1 MTTIIT
7 VFILKNL
14 SSTSTE
20 WKNSVQYHHGED
32 VLINFETPFLKNA
45 TASISSISMHY
56 EHLYQKFWSPASTQN
71 MPSSASVASDAL
83 LPFPSLVLVVMV
95 AHSRHSHLASRSHAQ
110 TDNVARVPPIESE
123 KLPTSVQRVSKQTRH
138 HKPITILNFEVQH
151 DIKLLPSCCS
161 NLLLSPVNTHI
172 HKQKNNI
179 TKKIQ
184 AYHSSE
190 LHKIS

>member
-1 MTTIIT
+1 MEKHCPIPS
-7 VFILKNL
+7 K
-14 SSTSTE
+14 
-20 WKNSVQYHHGED
+20 ED
-32 VLINFETPFLKNA
+32 LINFETPFLKNA

-56 EHLYQKFWSPASTQN
+56 EHLYQKFWSPVSTQN

-83 LPFPSLVLVVMV
+83 LPFPSLVLVVTV

-138 HKPITILNFEVQH
+138 HKPITVLNFEVQH

-172 HKQKNNI
+172 HKQKITSQKKSKLIILQSFIRFHKYIQIWCTVYIYIYIKNNTI
-179 TKKIQ
+179 
-184 AYHSSE
+184 
-190 LHKIS
+190 